1 MICTVTNHKKITK
14 LQNPNTQKLRTS
26 YIFFICSSPILF
38 ATMLFLVVWSPGTPA
53 QPLYQDLSLTVP
65 CEMSNL
71 VGQLKL
77 FALWTNTPD
86 ASHLYC
92 NSRKFLTWWRNSLWE
107 SRIHQQERTLKLPW
121 DPPLSN
127 LRDLGDSRPTLLCH
141 PFFPCN
147 PTRKVFST
155 VADNLSQTTSQ
166 IVNPPPALGP
176 PGNEIV
182 KGTRQ
187 PYPFPNLRPAWA
199 GRLLDRP

>member
-1 MICTVTNHKKITK
+1 MQQPEVPHLVEEFSLGK
-14 LQNPNTQKLRTS
+14 QNPLARKDPETS
-26 YIFFICSSPILF
+26 
-38 ATMLFLVVWSPGTPA
+38 M
-53 QPLYQDLSLTVP
+53 
-65 CEMSNL
+65 E
-71 VGQLKL
+71 
-77 FALWTNTPD
+77 
-86 ASHLYC
+86 
-92 NSRKFLTWWRNSLWE
+92 
-107 SRIHQQERTLKLPW
+107 
-121 DPPLSN
+121 PPLSN

-199 GRLLDRP
+199 GRLLDRPSGGAGLPGSKAHSRNSFWETNTFQV